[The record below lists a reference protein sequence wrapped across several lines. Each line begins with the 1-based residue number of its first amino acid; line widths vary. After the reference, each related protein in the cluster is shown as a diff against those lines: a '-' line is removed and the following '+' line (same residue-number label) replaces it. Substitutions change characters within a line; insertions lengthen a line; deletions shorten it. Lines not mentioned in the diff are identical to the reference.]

1 MGLSSVLRQ
10 GVCSPVHHSPT
21 ITFTH
26 IKNTWPCRPASL
38 QPFYWALPLCGN
50 RIPKYPRVSM
60 EPVLMLSEHK
70 ADGITVILC
79 HVAVTR
85 VWKALFP
92 PRHFFFHT
100 PLCALRHCISFCS
113 ESCFHVLKQHASGLC
128 VHISSPLGPHS
139 CSTSLSPHRVLS
151 WAPRAEQ
158 HVLTRYLFYTW

>member
-92 PRHFFFHT
+92 PRHFFFILHSCFT
-100 PLCALRHCISFCS
+100 TLYQFLFWIMFSCS
-113 ESCFHVLKQHASGLC
+113 ETTCFRPMCTYILPSWTCLLLHLSK
-128 VHISSPLGPHS
+128 SSPSSELGSPRWAA
-139 CSTSLSPHRVLS
+139 CSH
-151 WAPRAEQ
+151 
-158 HVLTRYLFYTW
+158 